1 MLPIAMSEFDNIVR
15 LLEHQGFIMWKHKM
29 TQDSILV
36 KLASIK
42 SGKSEVISLRFDK
55 EQPEYA
61 KVHNHIFYGY
71 D

>member
-1 MLPIAMSEFDNIVR
+1 MIAMSEFDTLVK

-36 KLASIK
+36 KMASIK
-42 SGKSEVISLRFDK
+42 SGKSELITLRFEK
-55 EQPEYA
+55 IQSESA
-61 KVHNHIFYGY
+61 KVQNYIFYGY